1 MYTYFYL
8 LSENV
13 NIEMYVQIC
22 SYIQNYTQ
30 KLIDI
35 LEITSSNPEHTQ
47 NSMLHFKL
55 QQLSKSE
62 NPLFQ
67 KLDIRMNLINSNK
80 STLRLQMLW
89 LLTTLTIQT
98 APSHPFGSGGGQGN

>member
-13 NIEMYVQIC
+13 NIEIYAQIC

-30 KLIDI
+30 QLIDI
-35 LEITSSNPEHTQ
+35 LEITSYNPEHTQ
-47 NSMLHFKL
+47 NSKLHFKL
-55 QQLSKSE
+55 QQLSQKE

-67 KLDIRMNLINSNK
+67 KLDIRIN
-80 STLRLQMLW
+80 
-89 LLTTLTIQT
+89 
-98 APSHPFGSGGGQGN
+98 P